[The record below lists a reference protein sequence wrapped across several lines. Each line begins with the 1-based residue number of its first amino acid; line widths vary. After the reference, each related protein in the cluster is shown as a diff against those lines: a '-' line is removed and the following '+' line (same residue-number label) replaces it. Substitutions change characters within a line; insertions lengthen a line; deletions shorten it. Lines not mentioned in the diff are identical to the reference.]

1 MVQVY
6 KGGTTISFMS
16 KDKHIPQGYKDSSL
30 GIIPKEW
37 EVKRLGELCTKIGSG
52 VTPRGGQNV
61 YLSQGRPFLR
71 SQNVANGYLLLDDV
85 VFIDE
90 ITHQK
95 QKSTEIELD
104 DVLLNITGASIGRSA
119 VATSE
124 IVGGNVNQHV
134 CIIRLK
140 DKTLS
145 YYICAFLLSYIG
157 QKQIDSYQAGGNRE
171 GLNYDQIAS
180 FKIFIPSSKE
190 IIQIWNFLSLW
201 DTAIEKQSELI
212 EKLKLRKRAL
222 MQQLLTGK
230 KRLPGFS
237 GEWKRIKLG
246 DIAERITRK
255 NEEDN
260 KNVVTISAQRGF
272 VVQTDFFN
280 KSVASETLD
289 NYYLVHKDEFCYNK
303 SYSNGYPMGA
313 IKRLTAF
320 DKAVVTTLYIC
331 FRLKESSNINIDFF
345 EQYCE
350 SGIFNKELVK
360 VANEGGRA
368 HGLLNVTPSD
378 FFNMHMKI
386 PSIEEQNAIA
396 TVLFN
401 ADKEIELANKKL
413 NNLQSQKRGLM
424 QQLLTGKIR
433 TTNFE

>member
-1 MVQVY
+1 MTD
-6 KGGTTISFMS
+6 KN
-16 KDKHIPQGYKDSSL
+16 KHIPQGYKDSPL
-30 GIIPKEW
+30 GIIPMEW

-61 YLSQGRPFLR
+61 YLSQGRPFMR

-90 ITHQK
+90 RTHQK

-119 VATSE
+119 IATSE

-145 YYICAFLLSYIG
+145 YYICTFLLSYIG

-180 FKIFIPSSKE
+180 FKICIPSSE
-190 IIQIWNFLSLW
+190 ETIQIWNYLSLW
-201 DTAIEKQSELI
+201 DTAIERQSELI

-222 MQQLLTGK
+222 MQLLLTGK

-246 DIAERITRK
+246 DIAERSTRK

-313 IKRLTAF
+313 IKRLKTF

-331 FRLKESSNINIDFF
+331 FKLKNKASVNIDYF

-378 FFNMHMKI
+378 FFNMHMRI
-386 PSIEEQNAIA
+386 PNIDEQNAIA
-396 TVLFN
+396 NVLVN
-401 ADKEIELANKKL
+401 ADKEIELANEKL
-413 NNLQSQKRGLM
+413 SYLQSQKRGLM
-424 QQLLTGKIR
+424 QQLLTGKKRI
-433 TTNFE
+433 N